1 MNLNWIKYL
10 WRIIDKIH
18 PETKSLV
25 IIILF
30 GWVLYS
36 QITGETGRIMSE
48 RFEQEIISTKK
59 AEQYSMETAIEI
71 NQQVQLIAEVDREAF
86 DVLLLNYH
94 NNTQSLQGYKYLYLS
109 CLTEAPRSLDTPT
122 LQQQWNKLDY
132 IYYADELSKIHSQG
146 FVKFENVDDMGKS
159 LPKLFRLVKASEAE
173 AVSFFTIEGHSSQIG
188 IIIIL
193 YKEPRKYD
201 YRYAGDILPH
211 IQKLALLL
219 DYEKI
224 SK

>member
-36 QITGETGRIMSE
+36 QIIGETGRIMSE

-146 FVKFENVDDMGKS
+146 FVKFENVDNMGKS
-159 LPKLFRLVKASEAE
+159 LPKLFRLVKASEAK
-173 AVSFFTIEGHSSQIG
+173 AVSFFTIEGHTSQIG

>member
-1 MNLNWIKYL
+1 MNLNQIKYL

-59 AEQYSMETAIEI
+59 AEQYSIETAIEI

-146 FVKFENVDDMGKS
+146 FVKFENVDNMGKS
-159 LPKLFRLVKASEAE
+159 LPKLFRLVKASEAK